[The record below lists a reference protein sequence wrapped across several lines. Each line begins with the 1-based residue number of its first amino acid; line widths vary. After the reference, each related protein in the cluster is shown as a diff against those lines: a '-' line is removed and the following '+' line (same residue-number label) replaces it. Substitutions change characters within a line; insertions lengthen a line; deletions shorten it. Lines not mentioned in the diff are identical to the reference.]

1 MTVGQYASQIAGL
14 REFLHEE
21 LVRLGLTT
29 PEQITTVAAD
39 EAAAA
44 EAAAAKHAEQEGQ
57 A

>member
-1 MTVGQYASQIAGL
+1 MGSYASEVAGL
-14 REFLHEE
+14 REFVHAE

-29 PEQITTVAAD
+29 PEKITKVADD

-44 EAAAAKHAEQEGQ
+44 EAAAAKHAEQDGQ